1 MAILVR
7 KPNVELLA
15 RKRDVDGLVR
25 AAGYR
30 KVERTSTKTVR
41 DLGIPVR
48 VKAILALGRLG
59 ADSETVA
66 AALRDP
72 ADRVRRTAVRVLYDR
87 KEAGL
92 LVRALRWLPA
102 GKGQSRALVRRAVLA
117 LQESLAPAA
126 LAEALIQGE
135 NEELLNKEDEPL
147 IQALLEEERAEET
160 DEMISLLVSSLADE
174 RGIVAQRAEELLVRL
189 GPASTDALVA
199 ELRSGPAAA
208 DAAYV
213 LSRMA
218 NPETL
223 DALVEALGH
232 FDPRVRA
239 GSAVALA
246 ELRDPVAIRPLLEA
260 AGDTDQDVRTQAG
273 LALDR
278 LGAAALIVGVA
289 TALETEPRA
298 RRSNDWPRGLGS
310 PPSAKTR
317 PAA

>member
-1 MAILVR
+1 MAILER

-15 RKRDVDGLVR
+15 RKRDVDGLVH

-92 LVRALRWLPA
+92 LVQALRWLPA

-135 NEELLNKEDEPL
+135 NEELLNEEDEPL

-239 GSAVALA
+239 GSAAALA
-246 ELRDPVAIRPLLEA
+246 ELRDPVAIKPLLEA

-298 RRSNDWPRGLGS
+298 RRSNGRPRGLGG
-310 PPSAKTR
+310 PPSAQTR